1 MKLLQARLRT
11 NPKCAVLR
19 TASMVNDGLVAN
31 PDGASRPANEP
42 AGYRVRSGFKPDY
55 PIVSPNYS
63 ESRRA
68 MAVKVG
74 LGRESGQTK
83 LTKA

>member
-1 MKLLQARLRT
+1 
-11 NPKCAVLR
+11 
-19 TASMVNDGLVAN
+19 MVNDGLVAN

-55 PIVSPNYS
+55 TIVSPNYS

-68 MAVKVG
+68 MAVKIG
-74 LGRESGQTK
+74 LGRQSGQKKPTK
-83 LTKA
+83 TEAGKSAARKRKADDAAE